1 VISARVPA
9 DGPALLLLAPVR
21 GLTSEVAAL
30 VAALEGHAPEAV
42 GLGLSGEEMQGLLD
56 YFVLADAE
64 PIVPLSSMEMSEVR
78 GLSRFGEVRV
88 PNPAFVEV
96 LRWGRARSLPI
107 QALDPDDE
115 RSASLFAEHIGYVEL
130 VRRTVREHRISRSP
144 PTPASADEF
153 AIQWDHEVAAGRGSR
168 AFARARDRHLA
179 RAVQRLGQG
188 RSRTAV
194 VVDRERF
201 EAVRDLLRAG
211 VPSAMGDD

>member
-1 VISARVPA
+1 VISERVPA
-9 DGPALLLLAPVR
+9 GGPALLLLAPVR
-21 GLTSEVAAL
+21 GLTSEVTVL
-30 VAALEGHAPEAV
+30 LAALEEHDPEAV

-107 QALDPDDE
+107 EALDPDDE

-144 PTPASADEF
+144 PTPSSADEF
-153 AIQWDHEVAAGRGSR
+153 AIQWDREVAAGRGSR
-168 AFARARDRHLA
+168 EFARARDRHLV
-179 RAVQRLGQG
+179 RAVQRLGHG

-201 EAVRDLLRAG
+201 EAVRDILRAG